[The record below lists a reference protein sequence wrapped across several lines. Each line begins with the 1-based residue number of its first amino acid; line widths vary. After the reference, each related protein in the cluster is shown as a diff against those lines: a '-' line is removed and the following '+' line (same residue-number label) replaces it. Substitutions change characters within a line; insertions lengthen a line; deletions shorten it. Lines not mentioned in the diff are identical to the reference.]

1 MCRNHLFGRKELYQL
16 DYLWLK
22 NKVYK
27 NIVLPRPV
35 QVNLSVWAV
44 RVCEHR
50 TSSWSVG
57 WGGVMWDMGCYGT
70 RWGKSGQG
78 WYLNIARSLQAAVF
92 VMKIAISPSNTL
104 SWKASKNMVLHSM
117 KGIQIFL
124 SHNAPP
130 HVKNRY
136 VFLSFE
142 FLIFWIGLRKSL
154 L

>member
-1 MCRNHLFGRKELYQL
+1 ML
-16 DYLWLK
+16 
-22 NKVYK
+22 
-27 NIVLPRPV
+27 
-35 QVNLSVWAV
+35 
-44 RVCEHR
+44 
-50 TSSWSVG
+50 G

-92 VMKIAISPSNTL
+92 VMKIAISPSYTL

-130 HVKNRY
+130 HVRNRY

-142 FLIFWIGLRKSL
+142 FLIFWIGLRKSVL
-154 L
+154 LSSLKLRQKQTVPNYPTTKIRDFSVGQYGTNLSHNAPLISKPP